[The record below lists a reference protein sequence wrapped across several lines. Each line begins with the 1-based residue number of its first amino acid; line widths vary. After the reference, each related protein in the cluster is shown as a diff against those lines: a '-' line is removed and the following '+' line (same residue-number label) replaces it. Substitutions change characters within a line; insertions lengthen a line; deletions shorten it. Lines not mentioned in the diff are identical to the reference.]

1 MTDQHISL
9 QGMPS
14 LPVQTVSTEE
24 SAPPD
29 YLTIEGMKGQEYS
42 YGIFV
47 FMLIGVVV
55 FIAVIFKF
63 MHGSHKEGRLKRGE
77 KVMFVWIMI
86 GTVAAVILGALQL
99 LEGHLL

>member
-1 MTDQHISL
+1 MRDIQPTIESPLQAQYVSL
-9 QGMPS
+9 EQD
-14 LPVQTVSTEE
+14 
-24 SAPPD
+24 APPD

-55 FIAVIFKF
+55 FIAVIAKF
-63 MHGSHKEGRLKRGE
+63 MHGSHQEGRLKRGE
-77 KVMFVWIMI
+77 KVMFTWII
-86 GTVAAVILGALQL
+86 VGTIAAVILGALQL